1 MSFTSNSVIK
11 KIITLIL
18 AVFLTLSLLACK
30 PEETKEEETKPQQQA
45 KFSIGLI
52 LSDNTKENESSYR
65 GFVRAFSDKGYV
77 QGDYYSLSFT
87 DCDGSKKK
95 CKETAEKYAKE
106 GVDLIFAVGSKAA
119 YAAKK
124 ATSTI
129 PVIFCSVYDPIES
142 KILKSCE
149 KPEANVT
156 GVSDFTP
163 VEEQFAFI
171 RRVLPKTKNVS
182 SLHLST
188 DANSILI
195 TTLAK
200 DAAKAMKF
208 DYTSYSATDTDRLES
223 VLKDA
228 LKDADALYICE
239 DELTVANAEMI
250 VKAANKKKVPIF
262 AASDTFMSFGTFAT
276 CVPDYEHLGFN
287 AGELALICLK
297 ELHPISNI
305 SVEYPVKCIGY
316 ISQSVA
322 DELGIEVEASDEL
335 VILP

>member
-1 MSFTSNSVIK
+1 MNFARISIFKKTISIFMIILIAVSLFACNSDE
-11 KIITLIL
+11 
-18 AVFLTLSLLACK
+18 SSQ
-30 PEETKEEETKPQQQA
+30 EETEAAKEA

-52 LSDNTKENESSYR
+52 LSDNTKENESAYR
-65 GFVRAFSDKGYV
+65 GFVRAFSEKGYA
-77 QGDYYSLSFT
+77 QGEYYSLAFT
-87 DCDGSKKK
+87 DCDGSKTR
-95 CKETAEKYAKE
+95 CKETAQKYVQDE
-106 GVDLIFAVGSKAA
+106 VDLIFAVGDKAA

-171 RRVLPKTKNVS
+171 RRVLPNAQNVS

-200 DAAKAMKF
+200 DAAKALDF
-208 DYTSYSATDTDRLES
+208 EYTPYSATDTDRLES

-239 DELTVANAEMI
+239 DDLTVANAEMI

-276 CVPDYEHLGFN
+276 YVPDYEDLGFN

-316 ISQSVA
+316 ISQSIA
-322 DELGIEVEASDEL
+322 DKLGVEVESAHDI

>member
-1 MSFTSNSVIK
+1 MKFTSNGVIK
-11 KIITLIL
+11 KSISLFLVIFL
-18 AVFLTLSLLACK
+18 ALSLFACT
-30 PEETKEEETKPQQQA
+30 PEETKEEETAPEKKA

-52 LSDNTKENESSYR
+52 LSDNTKEAESAYR
-65 GFVRAFSDKGYV
+65 GFVRAFSEKGYA

-95 CKETAEKYAKE
+95 CKETAEKYAE
-106 GVDLIFAVGSKAA
+106 EDVDLIFAIGSKAA

-149 KPEANVT
+149 KPEGNVT

-171 RRVLPKTKNVS
+171 RRVLPKAKKLS

-200 DAAKAMKF
+200 DAAESLEF
-208 DYTSYSATDTDRLES
+208 DYTSYSATDTERLGS

-228 LKDADALYICE
+228 LKGADALYICE

-322 DELGIEVEASDEL
+322 DKLDIEVEASDDL